1 VAALV
6 AAAAAIGVLAFL
18 GVLSLGRGRKAA
30 VRRASRQADAP
41 VANAYP
47 LEHRG
52 EVSGGAGWLVEY
64 ADLGRQSTEYEPE
77 DNLKQR
83 A

>member
-1 VAALV
+1 
-6 AAAAAIGVLAFL
+6 
-18 GVLSLGRGRKAA
+18 

-41 VANAYP
+41 AANAYP

-52 EVSGGAGWLVEY
+52 EVSGGAGWLEED
-64 ADLGRQSTEYEPE
+64 ADLRRQSTDYEPE